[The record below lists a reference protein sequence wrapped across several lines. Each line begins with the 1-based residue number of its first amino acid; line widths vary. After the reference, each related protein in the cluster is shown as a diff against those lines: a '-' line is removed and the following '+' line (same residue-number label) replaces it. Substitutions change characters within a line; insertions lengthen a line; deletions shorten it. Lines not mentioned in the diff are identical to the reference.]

1 MSRTQSQNSS
11 IVSIDWLAYLRHER
25 AIAVIRS
32 PELRL
37 GSHMAQ
43 AVAAGGMG
51 LIEITWNSDR
61 PADLITH
68 LRETLPHCRIG
79 AGTLLTESQVREAIA
94 AGAQFL
100 FTPHTNPTLIDVAC
114 QANVPMVAGALTPTE
129 IVTAWQAGASA
140 VKVFPIQAVGGVNYL
155 RSLQGP
161 LGQIPM
167 IPTGGV
173 TMENARGMLEAGAIA
188 VGLSG
193 QLFPQQAIA
202 LGDWGQIRELAEGL
216 RERVL
221 EGRGWEGKAEGRG
234 QRAEGRRGRSPLS

>member
-1 MSRTQSQNSS
+1 M
-11 IVSIDWLAYLRHER
+11 SIDWLSQLRQER

-32 PELRL
+32 PEFAL
-37 GSHMAQ
+37 GFQMAQ

-61 PADLITH
+61 PAHLIAH
-68 LRETLPHCRIG
+68 LRETLPHCTIG
-79 AGTLLTESQVREAIA
+79 AGTLMTESQVEEAIA

-100 FTPHTNPTLIDVAC
+100 FTPHTNPRLIETADRAH
-114 QANVPMVAGALTPTE
+114 VPMVPGTLTPTE

-140 VKVFPIQAVGGVNYL
+140 VKVFPIQSVGGANYL
-155 RSLQGP
+155 RCLQGP
-161 LGQIPM
+161 IGQIPM

-173 TMENARGMLEAGAIA
+173 TLENTRTFLEAGAIA

-202 LGDWGQIRELAEGL
+202 TGDWSQITDLAQTL
-216 RERVL
+216 RQRIHSFL
-221 EGRGWEGKAEGRG
+221 IGANGHSPIHSGMDKA
-234 QRAEGRRGRSPLS
+234 